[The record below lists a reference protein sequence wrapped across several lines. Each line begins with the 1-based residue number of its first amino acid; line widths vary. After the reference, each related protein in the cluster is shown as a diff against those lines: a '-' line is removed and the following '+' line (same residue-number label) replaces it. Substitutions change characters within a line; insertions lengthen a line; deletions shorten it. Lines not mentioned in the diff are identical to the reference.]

1 MSQVVPRTPNFFVR
15 APLPVS
21 RLPLWGMEP
30 GQLTEIDT
38 VGRTCVPQDIAGGHK
53 HTSKWGLQVMSEFDI
68 PTSSAT
74 SCDSAAEEPADIAEA
89 KKIVQ
94 AWKDKRPPASSG
106 DVPAGPTATLGVA
119 TTGPDVHNLWHPG
132 HFTTAEAGY
141 VTCTLCGVSLFAG
154 QEAMHG
160 RGRKHSLK
168 AAQAASKPS
177 PACRGLKWCCSYACL
192 CRQDVRFAETGSDN
206 LR

>member
-1 MSQVVPRTPNFFVR
+1 M
-15 APLPVS
+15 
-21 RLPLWGMEP
+21 
-30 GQLTEIDT
+30 
-38 VGRTCVPQDIAGGHK
+38 VGRTCVPQDIAGGHN
-53 HTSKWGLQVMSEFDI
+53 HTSKWGLQVMSEFDL
-68 PTSSAT
+68 
-74 SCDSAAEEPADIAEA
+74 ADIAEA

-177 PACRGLKWCCSYACL
+177 PACRGLKWCCSYAWL
-192 CRQDVRFAETGSDN
+192 CRQHVHRFAETGSDK